1 MYISWTFIFCIVLHH
16 RNFATGIVTS
26 VSINGDDSVVEGKSI
41 TLKCVATCNNSTC
54 TFKWNGPYLPSITS
68 QPNLL
73 LDKVNRNY
81 SNKSYTCVVT
91 DSGDNNRKEAKTS
104 FVVFYGPDTVSIA
117 AGPHLN
123 VTVGVTY
130 SSYDVS
136 CKASNCYPPCNT
148 FKWTKLRE
156 STPIST
162 QTRLFKIDKDIQ
174 KDDAGSYSCSAS
186 NDKSEPKTAPLT
198 ITVNYPP
205 TVRLT
210 WLENEK
216 KLKCQAEGVPNN
228 YDFQRIK
235 QFMDTTFLKSY
246 DVIQTDATAT
256 LTFKENTYQ
265 MTGKYICYVTN
276 GIGSLQSGSI
286 SLKIEDKP
294 QVVKHINHYN
304 VSKGKNLDVNVE
316 LYSFPT
322 VTKSQISVKSTSGRN
337 PFIVSELKNKTV
349 NVTFHGIPLDMPGQ
363 ELVLSLKEALEEH
376 FTNFT
381 ITIGNNFGSMTTD
394 IIIYPEGPPDIPIIF
409 SKSDTS
415 PHSVSFLLVTGFFNG
430 GGQTIV
436 VEHRSGQSE
445 WLNGTTKYAGEEK
458 NKSMIVAVK
467 RLDPETTYEFR
478 AYAFNEYDCSN
489 YTDVIKETTSAE
501 ERYTGAIVGGVIGAI
516 LLLVII
522 AGPLVWIRRKKR
534 KEPNSGTYIKRNTDL
549 TLKMP
554 TSPEYENNYRS
565 DQTMFTDEPG
575 CPVTPDQP
583 SNIYENT
590 KLKTGFTPYD
600 TPRSNQGLY
609 QNPLSKSQ
617 HYDVPQQPKGEKC
630 NEQSNNYL
638 YDIPRSKKNIYQLPK
653 PIKDVHKS
661 NKIPSYGN
669 SKFDRGHEG
678 KELYDN
684 PTSHGTSI
692 RGDVSDNVDS
702 IPSYLDLNNPNTNLV
717 EEAYVDVTNP
727 KGKPRLNKQGTS
739 IDDDYLDMNEVNKIK
754 ESPYVNAKRA
764 SKPSEHLDNGC
775 NKDEKDYQNVEHYK
789 KSKGPP
795 AVAKNKKPNKKAN
808 KEVNERI
815 ADTEEESKDYQNIEK
830 YKQIPKQPSLES
842 NELYMTMST
851 ESKRESAISLPG
863 FHAPPPPTVLEE
875 EYMNIQI
882 GKGK

>member
-590 KLKTGFTPYD
+590 KLKTG
-600 TPRSNQGLY
+600 
-609 QNPLSKSQ
+609 
-617 HYDVPQQPKGEKC
+617 
-630 NEQSNNYL
+630 
-638 YDIPRSKKNIYQLPK
+638 
-653 PIKDVHKS
+653 
-661 NKIPSYGN
+661 
-669 SKFDRGHEG
+669 
-678 KELYDN
+678 
-684 PTSHGTSI
+684 
-692 RGDVSDNVDS
+692 DNVDS